1 MEAREK
7 RTYLEEKE
15 NCPRQIFVLN
25 AEKQLE

>member
-15 NCPRQIFVLN
+15 NCPRQIGTIN
-25 AEKQLE
+25 AVQAI